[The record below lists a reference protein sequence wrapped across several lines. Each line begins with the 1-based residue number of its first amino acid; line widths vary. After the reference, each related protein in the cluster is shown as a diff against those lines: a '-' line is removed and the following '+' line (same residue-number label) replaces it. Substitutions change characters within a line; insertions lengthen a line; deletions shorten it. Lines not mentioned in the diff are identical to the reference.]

1 MPALPS
7 FDYAVIRIV
16 PRVEREE
23 FINAGVILF
32 CAVKDF
38 LGAKVHLDEARLRAI
53 DPAIDPS
60 EVRAHLEAIS
70 RICLGGPD
78 AGPIGR
84 LPRKERW
91 HWLVAPKSTILQCSP
106 VHSGLCEDPAAALE
120 RVFDRMV
127 R

>member
-1 MPALPS
+1 MPARPS
-7 FDYAVIRIV
+7 FDYTVIRIV

-38 LGAKVHLDEARLRAI
+38 LGAKVQFDEARLRALSP
-53 DPAIDPS
+53 DVDLDA
-60 EVRAHLEAIS
+60 VRTHLESIP
-70 RICLGGPD
+70 RICEGGKN

-84 LPRKERW
+84 MPRKERW

-106 VHSGLCEDPAAALE
+106 VHSGVCDDPAASLQKL
-120 RVFDRMV
+120 FDRMV